1 MINIGILINSLNRG
15 GAERVVSILSQHL
28 LELSE
33 NINVIL
39 ILLEEAKIFPIHPN
53 VEIIHLGKKKLSNL
67 IKFIILPFYGWY
79 LKKICFEREI
89 EVVFSFLERSNFI
102 NVISKIYGGNYRV
115 ILNERTTPSLAY
127 SKMSFKNHNNKLL
140 IRLLYPRADHII
152 ANSNGV
158 KNDLEEHFH
167 LDKISVIY
175 NPIDIES
182 INRYKKETITIMDRQ
197 KISEYKLI
205 LYAGRLIPD
214 KRVIDLISAFKVVSE
229 RMQDVVLVLL
239 GEGEAKQSLQKRANK
254 LGIGPKVYFL
264 GDVNNPYSWMSHS
277 DCFVL
282 PSQREGFPNVLLE
295 AMACGCP
302 VISTDCQSGP
312 SEIIENKKSG
322 ILVSVGD
329 VKKIAEAIEKVLTDK
344 SFTKKMVK
352 HALLR
357 IEKFS
362 IKNIIPQYEKII
374 FKKNKGKAEK
384 FINQV

>member
-28 LELSE
+28 LELSK

-39 ILLEEAKIFPIHPN
+39 ILLEEVKLFPIHPN
-53 VEIIHLGKKKLSNL
+53 VKIIHIGKKKLSNL

-102 NVISKIYGGNYRV
+102 NVIAKIYGGNHRV

-127 SKMSFKNHNNKLL
+127 SKMSLKNHNNKLL

-182 INRYKKETITIMDRQ
+182 INRYKKETITIM
-197 KISEYKLI
+197 
-205 LYAGRLIPD
+205 
-214 KRVIDLISAFKVVSE
+214 
-229 RMQDVVLVLL
+229 
-239 GEGEAKQSLQKRANK
+239 
-254 LGIGPKVYFL
+254 
-264 GDVNNPYSWMSHS
+264 
-277 DCFVL
+277 
-282 PSQREGFPNVLLE
+282 
-295 AMACGCP
+295 
-302 VISTDCQSGP
+302 
-312 SEIIENKKSG
+312 
-322 ILVSVGD
+322 
-329 VKKIAEAIEKVLTDK
+329 
-344 SFTKKMVK
+344 
-352 HALLR
+352 
-357 IEKFS
+357 
-362 IKNIIPQYEKII
+362 
-374 FKKNKGKAEK
+374 
-384 FINQV
+384 